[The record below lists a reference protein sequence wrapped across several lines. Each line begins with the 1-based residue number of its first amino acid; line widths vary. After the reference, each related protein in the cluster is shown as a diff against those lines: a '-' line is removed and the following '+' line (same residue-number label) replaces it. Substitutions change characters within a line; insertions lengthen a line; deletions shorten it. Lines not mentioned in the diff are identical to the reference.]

1 MLCALRRVFEL
12 RAELRLARLAEP
24 EVEFTISPLGRMARL
39 ARRRFARRLVLFVPA
54 LASLVVHLL
63 AMIAVGLLPAIE
75 AQENNVVLLEAA
87 VVPPQEMIVPPD
99 PNLELARPS
108 DDPHENVFQ
117 SLALASGLTDVQE
130 KDLLS
135 EIPPDKFLF
144 NDAVTWKQDPLRA
157 MLNRPT
163 SSKGS
168 VGEQVM
174 HVEGAVDRITYE
186 IATNLEESKVMVA
199 WLMDASLSLV
209 EERQNVADRLQRVY
223 EELDKTGAP
232 RKNVLTGAVIGFGQ
246 EWGVIVDPTT
256 EGSEIVEG
264 IRKVPRDES
273 GVENVFSAVI
283 QTVER
288 YKPHITREKRKL
300 MVVIW
305 TDESGDDYRLLEQA
319 VSLCQRFNVQ
329 VITVGPS
336 AMFGKEL
343 GTRSYKHPEDGQ
355 VYQLP
360 LSRGPEAVYQER
372 LNLPYWFEGSQLD
385 NLHAALGPFALTR
398 LARETGGAYFIKD
411 EAGDGGTFDLPT
423 MLPYAPDYSSVPEY
437 VHSVQE
443 SPLRLEVMK
452 AVDLTKQRKFK
463 PTPPMEFEPTGANY
477 QQLLREGQEIVAYNT
492 PTLEE
497 ALACFGKGMEE
508 EYAKER
514 SPRWRAWY
522 DLTHGRLLA
531 MKVRCDEYNWI
542 CAVMRGK
549 GREFVDDKS
558 NRWRFVPDEKLN
570 FGSASQRA
578 AAEAIRLLTRC
589 RDSNPGTPWALLA
602 ERELRHPLGFKL
614 EEAYVA
620 PPPPPPARPNP
631 VRVPPPPPPPPP
643 PQGRRTEELNKLEK
657 PKPVVLPKL

>member
-12 RAELRLARLAEP
+12 RAEVRLARLAEP
-24 EVEFTISPLGRMARL
+24 EVEYTISPLARMAQL
-39 ARRRFARRLVLFVPA
+39 ARRKFAGRLVVFVPS
-54 LASLVVHLL
+54 LVSLVVHLL
-63 AMIAVGLLPAIE
+63 AVIAVGLLPLA
-75 AQENNVVLLEAA
+75 APTSNVVMLEAA
-87 VVPPQEMIVPPD
+87 FVPPDEVVVPPEAR
-99 PNLELARPS
+99 LELARPS
-108 DDPHENVFQ
+108 DDPRENVFE
-117 SLALASGLTDVQE
+117 SLALASGLSDVKE

-135 EIPPDKFLF
+135 ELRPQERFLF
-144 NDAVTWKQDPLRA
+144 AETVTWKQDPLRA

-163 SSKGS
+163 NTKGS
-168 VGEQVM
+168 IGEQVM

-209 EERQNVADRLQRVY
+209 EERQSVADRLQRVY

-232 RKNVLTGAVIGFGQ
+232 KKNVLTGAVISFGQ
-246 EWGVIVDPTT
+246 EWGVIVDPTSD
-256 EGSEIVEG
+256 GGQIVDA

-305 TDESGDDYRLLEQA
+305 TDESGDDYRMLEQA
-319 VSLCQRFNVQ
+319 VALCQKFNVQ

-355 VYQLP
+355 IYQLP

-411 EAGDGGTFDLPT
+411 EPGDGGAFDLQT
-423 MLPYAPDYSSVPEY
+423 MLPYAPDYSSVEEY

-443 SPLRLEVMK
+443 SPLRLAVMK

-463 PTPPMEFEPTGANY
+463 PTPPIEFEPTGMNY
-477 QQLLREGQEIVAYNT
+477 QQLLRDGQEIVAYNT
-492 PTLEE
+492 PIVEE

-508 EYAKER
+508 AYAKER
-514 SPRWRAWY
+514 APRWRAWY

-549 GREFVDDKS
+549 GREFVDEKS

-578 AAEAIRLLTRC
+578 AAEAIRLLSRC
-589 RDSNPGTPWALLA
+589 RDSNAGTPWALLA
-602 ERELRHPLGFKL
+602 ERELRHPLGFRL

-620 PPPPPPARPNP
+620 PPPPPQARPNP
-631 VRVPPPPPPPPP
+631 PRVPPPPPPPPP
-643 PQGRRTEELNKLEK
+643 PQGRRTEELRKLEK